1 LKFSPAR
8 PSSIITGTGA
18 DVRRFFG
25 QLEFNNP
32 AKIHQSS
39 IRPQKGVLP
48 MSVSSSV
55 SPLVRAALMVRNL
68 ERSRAF
74 YAAVIGLT
82 QEYFV
87 GDMQGSTAAA
97 VIGVPASANIRAAV
111 LKAPG
116 VDYGMLGLFEMPGET
131 PAITPRE
138 GGLALGEAVMVFY
151 VGDLDRAVAA
161 SAALGGRIGTPLQI
175 LNGRR
180 ELVLRDPDGV
190 AINLIERPIS
200 DAYRQRAAGD
210 PLTWPPKKT

>member
-1 LKFSPAR
+1 MPVESQKQPPPA
-8 PSSIITGTGA
+8 P
-18 DVRRFFG
+18 
-25 QLEFNNP
+25 
-32 AKIHQSS
+32 QSA
-39 IRPQKGVLP
+39 
-48 MSVSSSV
+48 

-68 ERSRAF
+68 DRSRAF
-74 YAAVIGLT
+74 YAAVVGLT
-82 QEYFV
+82 QEYFA

-97 VIGVPASANIRAAV
+97 IIGVPASANIRAAV

-116 VDYGMLGLFEMPGET
+116 VDYGMLGLFEMPTDT

-138 GGLALGEAVMVFY
+138 GGLALGEAVLVFY
-151 VGDLDRAVAA
+151 VEDLDRAVAA

-200 DAYRQRAAGD
+200 DAYNQRAAD
-210 PLTWPPKKT
+210 DTLSWPPKKT

>member
-1 LKFSPAR
+1 MPSER
-8 PSSIITGTGA
+8 PNRATAAPTAPPSTA
-18 DVRRFFG
+18 
-25 QLEFNNP
+25 
-32 AKIHQSS
+32 
-39 IRPQKGVLP
+39 
-48 MSVSSSV
+48 
-55 SPLVRAALMVRNL
+55 SPLIRAALMVRNL

-74 YAAVIGLT
+74 YAAVLGLT

-97 VIGVPASANIRAAV
+97 VIGVPADSHIRAVV

-116 VDYGMLGLFEMPGET
+116 VDYGMVGLFEMPTDT

-138 GGLALGEAVMVFY
+138 GGLALGEAVLVFY
-151 VGDLDRAVAA
+151 VDDLDRSVAA
-161 SAALGGRIGTPLQI
+161 SAAVGGRIGTPLQI

-190 AINLIERPIS
+190 AVNLIERPIS

-210 PLTWPPKKT
+210 PLTWPPQTA

>member
-1 LKFSPAR
+1 
-8 PSSIITGTGA
+8 
-18 DVRRFFG
+18 
-25 QLEFNNP
+25 
-32 AKIHQSS
+32 
-39 IRPQKGVLP
+39 

-55 SPLVRAALMVRNL
+55 SPLNHPLPVLQSASPLVRAALMVRNL